1 MGKLL
6 RRGWRYLVA
15 ALRGRLDEVAD
26 PRVQIEQAI
35 EEAKTQHQLLS
46 QQAAAVIGN
55 QRELELKLTRSIEE
69 TEKLQANARQALLL
83 AEQARQAGDQRKAAS
98 YEDSARAFASKLVG
112 AEASM
117 RDLHAMHERAGQ
129 ASAQARAAVESNAM
143 ALQKKL
149 AERTKLLSQLD
160 QAKMQERLNT
170 AMASMTQLA
179 PAGDTPTLDEV
190 RDKIESRYAR
200 ALGEAELTSN
210 SVEARM
216 LEVERAALDVEGA
229 ARLESIRETL
239 GLPAATATPAVSSDA
254 GAEAIEAPAEQQP
267 ATSPGTRKRSNS
279 DRKSSGQ
286 AGTRRRSTAKPTE
299 EPTGED
305 G

>member
-6 RRGWRYLVA
+6 RRAWRYLVA
-15 ALRGRLDEVAD
+15 ALSGKLDEVSD
-26 PRVQIEQAI
+26 PRIQIEQAI
-35 EEAKTQHQLLS
+35 EEAKTQHQLLT

-55 QRELELKLTRSIEE
+55 ERELELKLTRSIEE

-83 AEQARQAGDQRKAAS
+83 AEQARKEGDEHKAAT
-98 YEDSARAFASKLVG
+98 YEDSARAFASRLVS
-112 AEASM
+112 AEATM
-117 RDLHAMHERAGQ
+117 RDLHTMHERASQ
-129 ASAQARAAVESNAM
+129 ASAQARSAVETNAL

-170 AMASMTQLA
+170 AMAGMTELA
-179 PAGDTPTLDEV
+179 PSGDTPTLDEV

-216 LEVERAALDVEGA
+216 IEVERAALDVEGA
-229 ARLESIRETL
+229 ARLESIRESL
-239 GLPAATATPAVSSDA
+239 GLQGASAKPAVEPRADADAIESPSAKQAEESPAGDATP
-254 GAEAIEAPAEQQP
+254 
-267 ATSPGTRKRSNS
+267 
-279 DRKSSGQ
+279 
-286 AGTRRRSTAKPTE
+286 
-299 EPTGED
+299 
-305 G
+305 

>member
-6 RRGWRYLVA
+6 RRAWRYLVA
-15 ALRGRLDEVAD
+15 ALSGRLDEVSD
-26 PRVQIEQAI
+26 PRIQIEQAI
-35 EEAKTQHQLLS
+35 EDAKTQHQLLT

-55 QRELELKLTRSIEE
+55 ERELELKLTRSIED
-69 TEKLQANARQALLL
+69 TEKLQANARQALIL
-83 AEQARQAGDQRKAAS
+83 AEQARKAGDERKAAT
-98 YEDSARAFASKLVG
+98 YEDSARAFASRLVS
-112 AEASM
+112 AEAAM
-117 RDLHAMHERAGQ
+117 RDLHNMHERASQ
-129 ASAQARAAVESNAM
+129 ASAQARSAVETNAL

-170 AMASMTQLA
+170 AMAGMTTLA

-190 RDKIESRYAR
+190 RDKIEARYAR

-216 LEVERAALDVEGA
+216 IEVERAALDVEGA

-239 GLPAATATPAVSSDA
+239 GLPGTRATAAIGSDADAAAIESPPEQAATPASRKASPA
-254 GAEAIEAPAEQQP
+254 RSRSNAEPAEETSADDP
-267 ATSPGTRKRSNS
+267 AP
-279 DRKSSGQ
+279 
-286 AGTRRRSTAKPTE
+286 
-299 EPTGED
+299 
-305 G
+305 

>member
-15 ALRGRLDEVAD
+15 ALSGKLDEVSD
-26 PRVQIEQAI
+26 PRIQIEQAI

-55 QRELELKLTRSIEE
+55 ERELELKLTRSIEE

-83 AEQARQAGDQRKAAS
+83 AEQARQAGDEGKASS
-98 YEDSARAFASKLVG
+98 YEDSARAFATRLVS
-112 AEASM
+112 AESAM
-117 RDLHAMHERAGQ
+117 RDLHTMHERASQ
-129 ASAQARAAVESNAM
+129 ASAQARSAVETNAL

-170 AMASMTQLA
+170 AMAGVTELA
-179 PAGDTPTLDEV
+179 PSGDTPSLDEV
-190 RDKIESRYAR
+190 RDKIEGRYAR

-216 LEVERAALDVEGA
+216 IEVERAALDVEGA
-229 ARLESIRETL
+229 ARLESIRESL
-239 GLPAATATPAVSSDA
+239 GLSGSPAKPAVESGA
-254 GAEAIEAPAEQQP
+254 GKEAIESPAEDKAP
-267 ATSPGTRKRSNS
+267 
-279 DRKSSGQ
+279 
-286 AGTRRRSTAKPTE
+286 
-299 EPTGED
+299 
-305 G
+305 

>member
-15 ALRGRLDEVAD
+15 ALSGKLDEVSD
-26 PRVQIEQAI
+26 PRIQIEQAI

-69 TEKLQANARQALLL
+69 TEKLQA
-83 AEQARQAGDQRKAAS
+83 GDDAKAS
-98 YEDSARAFASKLVG
+98 TYEDSARAFATRLVS
-112 AEASM
+112 AESAM
-117 RDLHAMHERAGQ
+117 RDLHTMHERASQ
-129 ASAQARAAVESNAM
+129 ASAQARAAVENNAM

-149 AERTKLLSQLD
+149 AERTRLLSQLD

-179 PAGDTPTLDEV
+179 PAGDTPTLDQV
-190 RDKIESRYAR
+190 RDRIEARYAR
-200 ALGEAELTSN
+200 ALGQAELTSN

-216 LEVERAALDVEGA
+216 IEVERAALDVEGA

-239 GLPAATATPAVSSDA
+239 GLPAATTRPALESDTDA
-254 GAEAIEAPAEQQP
+254 AIEPPA
-267 ATSPGTRKRSNS
+267 GTAGQRGNSGRKTGG
-279 DRKSSGQ
+279 GQ
-286 AGTRRRSTAKPTE
+286 ARSTATPSEKPS
-299 EPTGED
+299 GD
-305 G
+305 DS

>member
-15 ALRGRLDEVAD
+15 ALRGKLDEVSD
-26 PRVQIEQAI
+26 PRIQIEQAI
-35 EEAKTQHQLLS
+35 DDAKTQHQLLS

-55 QRELELKLTRSIEE
+55 ERELELKLTRSIEE

-83 AEQARQAGDQRKAAS
+83 AEQARQAGDERKASS
-98 YEDSARAFASKLVG
+98 YEDSARAFASKLVS
-112 AEASM
+112 AESAM

-129 ASAQARAAVESNAM
+129 ASAQARAAVETNAM

-170 AMASMTQLA
+170 AMAGMTQLT
-179 PAGDTPTLDEV
+179 PAGDTPTLEEV

-200 ALGEAELTSN
+200 ALGQAELTSN

-216 LEVERAALDVEGA
+216 MEVERAALDVEGA
-229 ARLESIRETL
+229 ARLESIRESL
-239 GLPAATATPAVSSDA
+239 GLTAAAATPALGADA
-254 GAEAIEAPAEQQP
+254 DDAAAIEPPAETTASTRGRGNSGRKTAGRQG
-267 ATSPGTRKRSNS
+267 GTR
-279 DRKSSGQ
+279 G
-286 AGTRRRSTAKPTE
+286 RSTAKPTE
-299 EPTGED
+299 KPSGD
-305 G
+305 DS